1 MEPNFYA
8 AGLSSIVLLVVF
20 HVNVSQAAIYT
31 GPCENASKGQTHNK
45 CELECN
51 SDGSCTESVSEETC
65 GCDGIATFLSEY
77 TTFEASISQ
86 SFLLVS
92 QSFATLM
99 PLNSA

>member
-1 MEPNFYA
+1 MKPNFYA

-65 GCDGIATFLSEY
+65 GCDGIAIFAVGY
-77 TTFEASISQ
+77 TAFSASISQ
-86 SFLLVS
+86 NF
-92 QSFATLM
+92 
-99 PLNSA
+99 